1 MNWDSVMDSSV
12 SRNMRFLNRRM
23 TCPSRVLPFLHR
35 QCLVMAELPVMDM
48 YSTLMTL
55 QPG

>member
-23 TCPSRVLPFLHR
+23 ACPSRVLPFLHR
-35 QCLVMAELPVMDM
+35 QSLVMAPASSGTYARYTDNTE
-48 YSTLMTL
+48 TK
-55 QPG
+55 